1 MTTLRHAVLG
11 PLCLIAADDKA
22 KAGLALDLNLPVGAD
37 EQIEITTLIPGR
49 PAKPILV
56 PPTEVKQRSVHTLEG
71 RATLIHAICHIE
83 LNAIDLACDIVWRF
97 PGMPDLFYVQWAQV
111 AKEEALHFSLLRD
124 HLLQMGYEYGD
135 FPAHNGLWEM
145 AEKTKGDLLAR
156 LALVPRTL
164 EARGLDASP
173 PIKKKLVQAGDVR
186 AGEILDVILRD
197 EIGHVAV
204 GNRWFGY
211 LCEQRNLDLV
221 QTYAELAEKYDAP
234 RLRGPFNLDARRR
247 AGFSEIEL
255 KALQGATKEL
265 M

>member
-1 MTTLRHAVLG
+1 MTTLRHAVLE
-11 PLCLIAADDKA
+11 PLCLNQAHDKA
-22 KAGLALDLNLPVGAD
+22 KAGLALDLSLPVGAD
-37 EQIEITTLIPGR
+37 QPVEVLAHIPGR
-49 PAKPILV
+49 AATPILV

-97 PGMPDLFYVQWAQV
+97 PGMPDLFYVQWAQI

-124 HLLQMGYEYGD
+124 HLRQMGYEYGD

-204 GNRWFGY
+204 GNQWFGY
-211 LCEQRNLDLV
+211 LCEQRNLDPI

-234 RLRGPFNLDARRR
+234 RLRGPFNLEARRR